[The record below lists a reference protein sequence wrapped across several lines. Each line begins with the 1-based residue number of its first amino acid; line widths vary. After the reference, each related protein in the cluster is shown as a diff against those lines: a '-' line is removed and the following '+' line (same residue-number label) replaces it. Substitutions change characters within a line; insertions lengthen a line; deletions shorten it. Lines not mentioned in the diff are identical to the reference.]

1 MKPLLRIVL
10 IVDALTLVGF
20 GVLFL
25 LTPWNSLYNALQLVQ
40 PQPAL
45 IGQAFGVVLLGF
57 AWIAARAAFD
67 GGLTAMVGRT
77 VGHVNWIAGV
87 LMLVWL
93 IGLHTPRL
101 TGFGQLVAG
110 AVGAWL
116 IIVGLGGTRLAGAV
130 KRREKVQAAE
140 AAAQER
146 EARAVARSKRE
157 EPVVYAKP
165 VFADRP
171 VGTGAVSAEPVVQPP
186 AVTPASPAPVPPVV
200 TPAVTPVTPRT
211 ATEAEEARLAA
222 RDEAAGS
229 PRPPVRG

>member
-10 IVDALTLVGF
+10 IVDALMLLGF

-25 LTPWNSLYNALQLVQ
+25 CTPWNSLYNALQLVQ
-40 PQPAL
+40 PQPPL
-45 IGQAFGVVLLGF
+45 IGQAFGVVLAGF
-57 AWIAARAAFD
+57 AWIALRAAFD
-67 GGLTAMVGRT
+67 GDLTVTVGRA

-93 IGLHTPRL
+93 VGLHTPQL

-130 KRREKVQAAE
+130 KRREKAQAAE

-146 EARAVARSKRE
+146 EARAAARTKRE
-157 EPVVYAKP
+157 EPVAYAEP
-165 VFADRP
+165 VFAGGR
-171 VGTGAVSAEPVVQPP
+171 VQGGGADAK
-186 AVTPASPAPVPPVV
+186 PAPAPS
-200 TPAVTPVTPRT
+200 
-211 ATEAEEARLAA
+211 ATQGAAAQAQDAHLVA
-222 RDEAAGS
+222 RDEAADA
-229 PRPPVRG
+229 PRPPLRG

>member
-10 IVDALTLVGF
+10 IVDALMLLGF

-25 LTPWNSLYNALQLVQ
+25 LTPWSSLYNALQLVQ

-45 IGQAFGVVLLGF
+45 VGQAFGVVLTGF
-57 AWIAARAAFD
+57 AWIALRAAFD
-67 GGLTAMVGRT
+67 GDQTATVGRT

-93 IGLHTPRL
+93 VGLHTPQL

-130 KRREKVQAAE
+130 KRRDKAQAAE

-146 EARAVARSKRE
+146 EARAVARTKRE
-157 EPVVYAKP
+157 EPVTYAKP
-165 VFADRP
+165 VFAGGP
-171 VGTGAVSAEPVVQPP
+171 VDTGAAGAEPAPAIPATVGAATQVQDPH
-186 AVTPASPAPVPPVV
+186 
-200 TPAVTPVTPRT
+200 
-211 ATEAEEARLAA
+211 LAA
-222 RDEAAGS
+222 RDEAADAQ
-229 PRPPVRG
+229 RPPLRG

>member
-10 IVDALTLVGF
+10 IVDALMLLGF

-25 LTPWNSLYNALQLVQ
+25 CTPWNSLYNALQLVQ
-40 PQPAL
+40 SQPPL
-45 IGQAFGVVLLGF
+45 IGQAFGVVLAGF
-57 AWIAARAAFD
+57 AWIALRAAFD
-67 GGLTAMVGRT
+67 GDWTVTVGRT

-93 IGLHTPRL
+93 VGLHTPQL

-130 KRREKVQAAE
+130 KRREKAQAAE

-146 EARAVARSKRE
+146 EARAAGRTKRE
-157 EPVVYAKP
+157 EPVAYAEP
-165 VFADRP
+165 VFAGGR
-171 VGTGAVSAEPVVQPP
+171 VQSGGAGAK
-186 AVTPASPAPVPPVV
+186 PAPAPS
-200 TPAVTPVTPRT
+200 
-211 ATEAEEARLAA
+211 ATQGAEAQAQDARLVA
-222 RDEAAGS
+222 RDEAADA
-229 PRPPVRG
+229 PRPPLRG

>member
-1 MKPLLRIVL
+1 MKPLLRVVL
-10 IVDALTLVGF
+10 IVDALMLLGF

-57 AWIAARAAFD
+57 AWIALRAAFD
-67 GGLTAMVGRT
+67 GGLTAMVGRAA
-77 VGHVNWIAGV
+77 GHVNWIAGV

-93 IGLHTPRL
+93 IGLHAPRL

-116 IIVGLGGTRLAGAV
+116 IIVGLGGARLASAV
-130 KRREKVQAAE
+130 KRRDKAQAAE

-146 EARAVARSKRE
+146 EARAVAAAKRE

-165 VFADRP
+165 AFAGGP
-171 VGTGAVSAEPVVQPP
+171 AEAGAAGAEPVVRRP
-186 AVTPASPAPVPPVV
+186 AVTPAAPAPVPPAV
-200 TPAVTPVTPRT
+200 PASEPHTT
-211 ATEAEEARLAA
+211 AAQAEEARLAA
-222 RDEAAGS
+222 RDEAADA
-229 PRPPVRG
+229 PRPPLRG

>member
-10 IVDALTLVGF
+10 FVDALMLLGF

-25 LTPWNSLYNALQLVQ
+25 LTPWSSLYNALQLVQ

-57 AWIAARAAFD
+57 AWIAVRATID
-67 GGLTAMVGRT
+67 GSLTAMVGRT
-77 VGHVNWIAGV
+77 MGHVNWIAGV

-130 KRREKVQAAE
+130 KRREKAQAAE

-146 EARAVARSKRE
+146 EARTVAKSKRE

-165 VFADRP
+165 VFAGGP
-171 VGTGAVSAEPVVQPP
+171 VEAGAPLAEPVVRPP
-186 AVTPASPAPVPPVV
+186 AVTPAPMQPVV
-200 TPAVTPVTPRT
+200 TPSAPRT
-211 ATEAEEARLAA
+211 TAQAEDARLAA
-222 RDEAAGS
+222 RDEAADA
-229 PRPPVRG
+229 PRPPLRG

>member
-10 IVDALTLVGF
+10 IVDALMLLGF

-25 LTPWNSLYNALQLVQ
+25 LTPWSSLYNALQLVQ

-45 IGQAFGVVLLGF
+45 IGQVFGVVLLGF
-57 AWIAARAAFD
+57 AWIAVRAAFD
-67 GGLTAMVGRT
+67 GGLTAVVGRT
-77 VGHVNWIAGV
+77 AGHVNWIAGV

-93 IGLHTPRL
+93 IGLHTPQL

-130 KRREKVQAAE
+130 KRREKAQAAE
-140 AAAQER
+140 AAVQER
-146 EARAVARSKRE
+146 EARVVARSKRE

-165 VFADRP
+165 VFAGGP
-171 VGTGAVSAEPVVQPP
+171 AETGAMGAEPVVQPP
-186 AVTPASPAPVPPVV
+186 AVTPAPVQ
-200 TPAVTPVTPRT
+200 PAVTANAPRT
-211 ATEAEEARLAA
+211 TAQAEDARLAA
-222 RDEAAGS
+222 RDDAADA
-229 PRPPVRG
+229 PRPPLRG

>member
-45 IGQAFGVVLLGF
+45 VGQAFGVVLLGF